1 MATHSHIRIAMAIRS
16 IIYYGI
22 ADGGPNVGGPHPKNT
37 QNSPWAHTQGSG
49 KYWENTANFLWADK
63 FVFSF
68 HVSTFEGG
76 RIVNFEHEK
85 QLYCPPV
92 RYNYV
97 NVSAALDTKMGHV
110 LLYSDLKG
118 NMMYNL
124 KMYL

>member
-1 MATHSHIRIAMAIRS
+1 MASLMAAPTLVAPTPKTHKTARGHTHKAQGNTGKIQLIF
-16 IIYYGI
+16 YGPI
-22 ADGGPNVGGPHPKNT
+22 
-37 QNSPWAHTQGSG
+37 NS
-49 KYWENTANFLWADK
+49 
-63 FVFSF
+63 FS
-68 HVSTFEGG
+68 VSTFLLSRG